1 MLAVFDERRLL
12 MIEAKKPL
20 TILLASQ
27 RGFCAG
33 VERAIQIVERTI
45 ARHGR
50 PVYVRHEIVHNR
62 SVVEALE
69 AKGAV
74 FVEELDEVPDDRP
87 VVFSAHGVPKAVP
100 AEAIGRNLLYLDAT
114 CPLVSKVHREMRART
129 VAGDTIVYV
138 GHRGHDE
145 TEGAIAHASGPVHV
159 VGQVDDILGLD
170 LDRGSTVSV
179 LAQTTVAVS
188 DWDAVVDRVRDV
200 AGSTWTP
207 PRDDI
212 CFATT
217 NRQRGA
223 AELAAVCD
231 AVVVVGSPTSANTAA
246 LAATARA
253 AGCAHVL
260 RVASAGE
267 LGALPRGCSSVG
279 VIAGAST
286 PAQTVREVVH
296 ALEPS
301 SVRTLA
307 VVDEQHHFPLA
318 AGVRRQIEAA
328 RTAGRLHPRLEAAY
342 LDDRNLSPDALLDL
356 VESVVF
362 ADPVGAR

>member
-1 MLAVFDERRLL
+1 MSHREVVRQVV
-12 MIEAKKPL
+12 
-20 TILLASQ
+20 LASPS
-27 RGFCAG
+27 GFCAG
-33 VERAIQIVERTI
+33 VEAAVKSL
-45 ARHGR
+45 AWFVALNR
-50 PVYVRHEIVHNR
+50 PPVVCVHAIVHNEE
-62 SVVEALE
+62 VVARFERLGVTFVDRIEDAP
-69 AKGAV
+69 AGAAV
-74 FVEELDEVPDDRP
+74 LL
-87 VVFSAHGVPKAVP
+87 SAHGSAPDV
-100 AEAIGRNLLYLDAT
+100 AERADRPQVVVDAA
-114 CPLVSKVHREMRART
+114 CPLVSKVHREMRARS

-159 VGQVDDILGLD
+159 VDRAEDVHGLE
-170 LDRGSTVSV
+170 LDRGSRVSV

-188 DWDAVVDRVRDV
+188 DWDVVVDRVRDV

-223 AELAAVCD
+223 AALAELCD

-253 AGCAHVL
+253 AGCGNVL

-267 LGALPRGCSSVG
+267 LGALPRECSSVG

-296 ALEPS
+296 ALQPS
-301 SVRTLA
+301 SMRTLS
-307 VVDEQHHFPLA
+307 VVDEQQHFPLA
-318 AGVRRQIEAA
+318 PGVRRQIEAA
-328 RTAGRLHPRLEAAY
+328 RTSDRLDPRLEAAY
-342 LDDRNLSPDALLDL
+342 LDDRNVSPDALLDL
-356 VESVVF
+356 VESVLF
-362 ADPVGAR
+362 AGSVGSR